1 MIRVNRDLLG
11 SVLLRLAH
19 RRMSRNSVEDPAL
32 WAMIRRGSSLLRPE
46 DMGRMLPFLAPG
58 LPLTIHQ
65 VAIQAVESKATIAIV
80 LIPRAVTDRVVE
92 LAQLYV
98 AKAVTGDGGAEVDAL
113 ASGAVASAVLA
124 QAVSAS
130 RLVAIVIQ
138 DCAPRVSWLAAN
150 ILSDAIAHRSMV
162 NPGAPEIPE
171 AASLAAALRA
181 AGERRRS

>member
-1 MIRVNRDLLG
+1 MTTRYRGLLG
-11 SVLLRLAH
+11 AVLLHIASRRLV
-19 RRMSRNSVEDPAL
+19 RGSSEDPAL
-32 WAMIRRGSSLLRPE
+32 WAMVRRGSSLLRPE
-46 DMGRMLPFLAPG
+46 DIGRMLPFLAPG

-80 LIPRAVTDRVVE
+80 PIPQPVTDRVVE

-124 QAVSAS
+124 QAVSAPQ
-130 RLVAIVIQ
+130 LVATIIQ

-150 ILSDAIAHRSMV
+150 ILSDAIAHRSKV

-171 AASLAAALRA
+171 AAALAASLRA
-181 AGERRRS
+181 AGERSRS